1 MKKSKAVLMGI
12 LAIVILLVLSFLPV
26 IGSNTVSA
34 GYGMMVILI
43 LLIVLIGVEVYRI
56 SCANQ
61 FYKKM
66 LEIKEEEKDCR
77 NRE

>member
-12 LAIVILLVLSFLPV
+12 LGGSILLAFLLLL
-26 IGSNTVSA
+26 GTA
-34 GYGMMVILI
+34 GTPGGGAGLYI
-43 LLIVLIGVEVYRI
+43 LIVLIILTGIEVYRI

-66 LEIKEEEKDCR
+66 LEIMEEKD
-77 NRE
+77 NKN